1 MLVMKMCNKSFCKLN
16 VLIRPLSMCLKGIL
30 MTCLVR
36 RVWGRFK
43 NDPNP
48 KVVILERKCPSHCQL
63 FIPVGQV
70 FIVSE
75 GDKYASIVKVRV
87 MFQECCINVTRV
99 GVVEK
104 WWEKLMSRVKWN
116 RLRWNVKN
124 VTVVD
129 TRVSK
134 SVQYAMAKR

>member
-1 MLVMKMCNKSFCKLN
+1 MKMYSKSFCKLKER
-16 VLIRPLSMCLKGIL
+16 IRRLLMCPKGIR
-30 MTCLVR
+30 MTCLVKR
-36 RVWGRFK
+36 GWGRFK

-48 KVVILERKCPSHCQL
+48 KVGILERKCLFHCQL
-63 FIPVGQV
+63 FILVGPV
-70 FIVSE
+70 FIVSD
-75 GDKYASIVKVRV
+75 GDKYASIVKERV
-87 MFQECCINVTRV
+87 MFREFCINVTRV

-124 VTVVD
+124 VMAVD
-129 TRVSK
+129 MQASK